1 MRSGRCCRHGPIGR
15 RAARERSGHRHA
27 SRAPASHA
35 RRDGRVTGIG
45 SQILRELGV
54 RRLNVLSSPFRL
66 PALSEHDL
74 EIMAFI
80 PLGDDAPES
89 APGAHPHPLRAA

>member
-1 MRSGRCCRHGPIGR
+1 VLLDCDMRGDAMRM
-15 RAARERSGHRHA
+15 
-27 SRAPASHA
+27 PASHA

-66 PALSEHDL
+66 PALSGHDL

-80 PLGDDAPES
+80 PLGDDDPES
-89 APGAHPHPLRAA
+89 ARGAHASPLRVA